1 MHAANLRAI
10 LALVFAGAM
19 ALAGYGAV
27 RQTVALRAELALAHS
42 QQACE
47 ALNLQVQA
55 CDRAE

>member
-1 MHAANLRAI
+1 MHAANFRAI

-27 RQTVALRAELALAHS
+27 RQTVALRAELATRA
-42 QQACE
+42 QTCE
-47 ALNLQVQA
+47 ALNLVQA